1 MQHPSINLWTNAH
14 LLELCRSKNRTS
26 KHWEPLSSS
35 ELLHIELTKNSG
47 KSLGFDQ
54 FLRAKELRTKVKC
67 LYDLLAKNPLVLGR
81 MCPFSSDNCFQAR
94 NEKLLSSYLL
104 CLGRVALLV
113 SHRVCMCLP
122 HRLKFTVYL
131 ILTKQLSHIAS
142 YCTICGGT
150 QQDLHGNGMFN
161 HLDTTSNPTKETIA
175 QLQVWTTVRVVV
187 TSGLLGHARS
197 VRRWYLCEN
206 ESWMLRLY
214 FCTFSHAYDL
224 KFGACY

>member
-1 MQHPSINLWTNAH
+1 MDHATSINQFMNKCTSSGTVPVQKPDIQTL
-14 LLELCRSKNRTS
+14 RTS
-26 KHWEPLSSS
+26 VFKRIAAHRAN
-35 ELLHIELTKNSG
+35 KNSG

-187 TSGLLGHARS
+187 TSGLLTQSQHICAAMIS
-197 VRRWYLCEN
+197 VWEWVLNVAILFLHLQSCLWL
-206 ESWMLRLY
+206 ES
-214 FCTFSHAYDL
+214 
-224 KFGACY
+224 